1 MTSTLQTVKALDKR
15 SQSVKPDCEPGL
27 KWLKQNFDLIL
38 SMGESLLQ
46 EQDKI
51 TDDKEIKRF
60 IKGCGGKKFVEP
72 YTQITTWYRSL
83 IKEWQDKIIDLPFWN
98 LEKAQWTKLAQLTI
112 EQLEEWYEEIVE
124 LSEELQQ
131 KSVTNL
137 LSPKVFDQ
145 TIEQFLPKV
154 PKKTIPLGEILDDE
168 HYEIVRNI
176 VKYGFTDDS
185 FEEFKQEVIERA
197 EDDPM
202 TEDLFEPLEKR
213 GLDPFLILSRNS
225 QLALEN
231 QKLALENQ
239 KILVEH
245 EKDIVE
251 LQEKDKIIV
260 TLKGQVKAFDQQ
272 IAQIKDHFTHKLE
285 QQENQLEAQFNQ
297 KLEQRDQQHKDEI
310 AQLQEQMT
318 AIIKQLPELQQVT
331 A

>member
-145 TIEQFLPKV
+145 TIAQFLPKA
-154 PKKTIPLGEILDDE
+154 PKKTIPLGAFLDDE
-168 HYEIVRNI
+168 YYEVVRNI
-176 VKYGFTDDS
+176 VEYGFTDDS
-185 FEEFKQEVIERA
+185 FEELKQEVIERA
-197 EDDPM
+197 EDDPV

-213 GLDPFLILSRNS
+213 GLDPFLILTPTS
-225 QLALEN
+225 
-231 QKLALENQ
+231 KLALENQ

-245 EKDIVE
+245 EKDIVK

-260 TLKGQVKAFDQQ
+260 TLKEQVKAFGQQ
-272 IAQIKDHFTHKLE
+272 VAQIKDDFTQKLKE
-285 QQENQLEAQFNQ
+285 QENQLEAQFNQ

>member
-15 SQSVKPDCEPGL
+15 SQSVESGSQSGL
-27 KWLKQNFDLIL
+27 KWLKQNFELIL
-38 SMGESLLQ
+38 SMGDDLLE
-46 EQDKI
+46 EQKKI
-51 TDDKEIKRF
+51 TNKKEINRF
-60 IKGCGGKKFVEP
+60 VKGCGGKKFVEP

-98 LEKAQWTKLAQLTI
+98 LEKEQWNKLAKLTV
-112 EQLEEWYEEIVE
+112 EQLEEWYEEIIQ
-124 LSEELQQ
+124 LSEDFNP

-137 LSPKVFDQ
+137 LSPKIFDQ
-145 TIEQFLPKV
+145 TIAQFLPKA

-168 HYEIVRNI
+168 YYEVVRNI
-176 VKYGFTDDS
+176 VEYGFTDDS
-185 FEEFKQEVIERA
+185 FEELKQEVIERA
-197 EDDPM
+197 EDDPV

-245 EKDIVE
+245 EKDIVK
-251 LQEKDKIIV
+251 LQEKDLEIV
-260 TLKGQVKAFDQQ
+260 TLKEQVKAFDQQ
-272 IAQIKDHFTHKLE
+272 IDQIKEHFTQQLQ
-285 QQENQLEAQFNQ
+285 QQEAQYKNQIDQHQ
-297 KLEQRDQQHKDEI
+297 KEI
-310 AQLQEQMT
+310 AQHQNKIAQLEEQMT
-318 AIIKQLPELQQVT
+318 AIMKHLPSLQQVT